1 MFAIGALAFS
11 PPPMN
16 GRRVNDYA
24 GILKPDEVSSLEQ
37 SLKDYEAKTSNQIC
51 VLTVAS
57 LQDETIESYA
67 NQTFHAWKLG
77 QKGKDNGVLL
87 LIQVGE
93 KNNARI
99 EVGYGLEGVL
109 PDGTA
114 RLIINN
120 DMRPEF
126 KAKHYYASIN
136 AGILAMER
144 AIGGEYKAPAAAAA
158 GIDPAKALRR
168 LYSIFWAIGGLV
180 VMIIGHFLWRPL
192 GGIVGGA
199 AAFWVTYAWTDSLIL
214 AIVAGIVG
222 FLIGYFLRELGEGIS
237 DSSGSSGYSSSGGA
251 WTSSSSG
258 SGSDES
264 FRGGGDS
271 GGGGA
276 SGSLD

>member
-1 MFAIGALAFS
+1 MFAIGALAFD
-11 PPPMN
+11 PPALN

-24 GILKPDEVSSLEQ
+24 NILKPDEVSSLEQ

-51 VLTVAS
+51 VLTVNS

-67 NQTFHAWKLG
+67 NQTFKAWKLG

-93 KNNARI
+93 HNNARI

-114 RLIINN
+114 RLIIAN

-126 KAKHYYASIN
+126 KAKHYYTSIN
-136 AGILAMER
+136 AGISAMER
-144 AIGGEYKAPAAAAA
+144 AIGGEYKAPVAA
-158 GIDPAKALRR
+158 GISPNVALRR
-168 LYSIFWAIGGLV
+168 LYAIYWGLGGLV
-180 VMIIGHFLWRPL
+180 AMIIGHFVWRPL
-192 GGIVGGA
+192 GGVAGGA
-199 AAFWVTYAWTDSLIL
+199 AAMWVTYAWTDNIIL
-214 AIVAGIVG
+214 AIVAGIIG
-222 FLIGYFLRELGEGIS
+222 FLIGCFFRELAEGVA
-237 DSSGSSGYSSSGGA
+237 SSSTSLGGGSTNSSSSGGF
-251 WTSSSSG
+251 S
-258 SGSDES
+258 
-264 FRGGGDS
+264 GGGGGS